1 MKGVYNEFA
10 FVLLFEFLFRHL
22 NVLISI
28 FGIIFNI
35 LHFSVLI
42 RKPLRTE
49 PVFIMM
55 LVICICDLLQL
66 FIMIPDDIIYINKT
80 RDPNGC
86 FGVNTYSEAIYVIAA
101 DILARFAS
109 FVSTW
114 MAVLMVAFK
123 AASIQFV
130 SSSWSTTLLEP
141 STTYKAST
149 IVIVISVI
157 YISICS
163 YMKFKIMP
171 ARWDFPCLYTN
182 RLAKRQ
188 LYLIYGT
195 PAEQNANFFF
205 TMVEGYM
212 EVVQLIFFA
221 ISTFFLVKNI
231 HKWKKIVPENYMDN
245 SREPAGQH
253 SIS

>member
-157 YISICS
+157 YISIYDVIYIKETSDPNGCIGMS
-163 YMKFKIMP
+163 TYSRAIHEIAADILSRFASFVSTWMAVLMAVFK
-171 ARWDFPCLYTN
+171 A
-182 RLAKRQ
+182 
-188 LYLIYGT
+188 
-195 PAEQNANFFF
+195 
-205 TMVEGYM
+205 V
-212 EVVQLIFFA
+212 
-221 ISTFFLVKNI
+221 
-231 HKWKKIVPENYMDN
+231 
-245 SREPAGQH
+245 
-253 SIS
+253 SIQVN